1 LLIGIGRQLI
11 AEVGFTVFFRP
22 GDVNIHLSELGDQ
35 SIVMDC
41 LDVVRLGQL
50 KPPRQKNR
58 HASRESGEH
67 HRACPAWFHV
77 LGLQTGF
84 LFDHRLL
91 KSVAHGDIIP

>member
-1 LLIGIGRQLI
+1 VSAPKNNILLAKPKSSTVQLGT
-11 AEVGFTVFFRP
+11 VGGHP
-22 GDVNIHLSELGDQ
+22 AHG
-35 SIVMDC
+35 

-50 KPPRQKNR
+50 KPLRQKNR
-58 HASRESGEH
+58 YAFPESRGH
-67 HRACPAWFHV
+67 RRACPAWFHV